1 LPIITEEEVGAAVAA
16 GAIDQNTADSLRA
29 FVERRQESSVP
40 DEEQFRLISSF
51 NDIFVAVAAVLAL
64 SAVAALGASLAGP
77 LGGIALAGCAFLLGF
92 EFTSKRRMAL
102 PSIVLAIG
110 FLIGVATTFGGEE
123 AGVLFAIGGAVL
135 HWFVFRV
142 PIVPAAGVALFSMLL
157 VGIADDFSSVA
168 PLAILL
174 GLGAFAW
181 AMWWDRSDL
190 ERRTRRSDVAFWLHL
205 LAAGMVVHPLFLST
219 GLFDVGG
226 DAGKAVAVIAV
237 YALLTL
243 LALAIDRRAVLVAA
257 LFYLAYAAG
266 TLLAKVGTGGSM
278 IPMAA
283 FVTGGGLL
291 LLSAFWSR
299 VRRALVGRLPADW
312 QRQLPPVSRPA

>member
-1 LPIITEEEVGAAVAA
+1 MPIITEDEVGAAVAA
-16 GAIDQNTADSLRA
+16 GAIDQSTADSLRA
-29 FVERRQESSVP
+29 FVEQRQESSLP
-40 DEEQFRLISSF
+40 DEEQFRLVSSF

-64 SAVAALGASLAGP
+64 FAVAAIGSSQASP
-77 LGGIALAGCAFLLGF
+77 LGGVMLAGAAFVLAF
-92 EFTSKRRMAL
+92 EFTAKRRMAL

-110 FLIGVATTFGGEE
+110 FLIGVAMTFGGEE
-123 AGVLFAIGGAVL
+123 AGLLLAIAAAAV

-142 PIVPAAGVALFSMLL
+142 PIVPAAGIALFALFLAEMASGNFGMLSL
-157 VGIADDFSSVA
+157 VV
-168 PLAILL
+168 

-181 AMWWDRSDL
+181 AMWWDRSDR

-219 GLFDVGG
+219 GLFDPGG
-226 DAGKAVAVIAV
+226 DAGKALAVIAV

-278 IPMAA
+278 IPIAA

-299 VRRALVGRLPADW
+299 VRAGLVGRMPDEW
-312 QRQLPPVSRPA
+312 QRQLPPISRPA